1 MVWVSLEMCYH
12 VRDAKKHQV
21 IVLLHPPPSIVSGL
35 VVEWLTLGQ
44 IMLKKVGIE
53 TETFFFN

>member
-21 IVLLHPPPSIVSGL
+21 IVLLHPPPVDRKWPSGL
-35 VVEWLTLGQ
+35 VDNTGSDNAE
-44 IMLKKVGIE
+44 KSRDRDRD
-53 TETFFFN
+53 FFS